1 MLRPTGKPG
10 LFGLVMTLAGSD
22 IDYDAI
28 TKDHTVLQNTIS
40 IITGRKDLN
49 ITEVVWI
56 TQWT

>member
-1 MLRPTGKPG
+1 MILT
-10 LFGLVMTLAGSD
+10 GSD

-28 TKDHTVLQNTIS
+28 MKDHTVLQNTIS
-40 IITGRKDLN
+40 TITGRKDLN